1 MKIWAVRHPK
11 PLVANGV
18 CYGQLDLEID
28 RSQLDVLAQAISSQ
42 LPKGLPIYCSSLIR
56 SLDLAKAIHRF
67 RPEATIHSD
76 SRLNEFNFGIWEGLF
91 WSDIPKTEI
100 DIWVQEF
107 PNYFFGGKE
116 SVCGFIDR
124 VKSIL
129 YELRDADQLI
139 LITHAGVI
147 KALHFLSQSNSGV
160 LSDMD
165 DWPKQV
171 IGFGEFELINYLNLN
186 QGV

>member
-11 PLVANGV
+11 PLVAKGV
-18 CYGQLDLEID
+18 CYGQLDLVID
-28 RSQLDVLAQAISSQ
+28 GSQLDVLAQSISDQ

-56 SLDLAKAIHRF
+56 SLDLAKAIQRF
-67 RPEATIHSD
+67 RPEVAVHSD
-76 SRLNEFNFGIWEGLF
+76 SRLNEFNFGIWEGVL

-100 DIWVQEF
+100 DIWVQAF
-107 PNYFFGGKE
+107 PDHFFGGKE
-116 SVCGFIDR
+116 SVRGFIDR

-129 YELRDADQLI
+129 NELRDADQLI

-147 KALHFLSQSNSGV
+147 RALHFLSQSNSGV
-160 LSDMD
+160 LNDIN

-171 IGFGEFELINYLNLN
+171 IGFGEFELIEYLNSN
-186 QGV
+186 QNV